1 MSGVDQSAV
10 CNQRGGLFEALSA
23 DADVIALNVVNAGE
37 SLGEISVEVIDIATD
52 ADG

>member
-1 MSGVDQSAV
+1 V

-23 DADVIALNVVNAGE
+23 DADGIALNVVNAGE
-37 SLGEISVEVIDIATD
+37 SLGEIPVEVIDIATD